1 MKPIAVVRGAGDL
14 ATAAGR
20 RLHLSGFSVVH
31 LEIARPTVIRR
42 AVAFASAVFQ
52 ERITVEGVEAVLAAN
67 VPAARALLGAGKV
80 AVLIDPEAMCID
92 ALRPVLLVDAILA
105 KRNLGTRRNMAPRVV
120 ALGPGFAAGT
130 DADAVV
136 ETCRGHDLGRAY
148 TSGTARPDTGVP
160 AEVGGLG
167 AERVLRA
174 PRDGEFHP
182 AKDIGEMVHANDLVA
197 EVDGT
202 PIRSA
207 IAGVLRGILYPG
219 LQVHAGQKIGD
230 VDPRGERSLCFTI
243 SDKANAVAGGVLEA
257 ALREYVTPSAV
268 SGGRT

>member
-1 MKPIAVVRGAGDL
+1 
-14 ATAAGR
+14 
-20 RLHLSGFSVVH
+20 
-31 LEIARPTVIRR
+31 
-42 AVAFASAVFQ
+42 
-52 ERITVEGVEAVLAAN
+52 
-67 VPAARALLGAGKV
+67 
-80 AVLIDPEAMCID
+80 
-92 ALRPVLLVDAILA
+92 
-105 KRNLGTRRNMAPRVV
+105 
-120 ALGPGFAAGT
+120 
-130 DADAVV
+130 
-136 ETCRGHDLGRAY
+136 
-148 TSGTARPDTGVP
+148 
-160 AEVGGLG
+160 
-167 AERVLRA
+167 
-174 PRDGEFHP
+174 
-182 AKDIGEMVHANDLVA
+182 MVHANDLVA